1 MSQQGQTLEYFKT
14 HADNW
19 NKKASDE
26 AYSLIENRHKAVL
39 EVMKGYAVKSS
50 ILDVGCGTGQ
60 LAIESS
66 CLGWSATALSR
77 SSNTKNRRLNSIPFH
92 NF

>member
-50 ILDVGCGTGQ
+50 ILCV
-60 LAIESS
+60 
-66 CLGWSATALSR
+66 
-77 SSNTKNRRLNSIPFH
+77 
-92 NF
+92 